1 MQHDKKKV
9 AALTAVLQL
18 LQAEAEAAEV
28 ADLRPPTPTTAAGAN
43 LWGLSGRQAQMQLR
57 NLLQLKAFSNP
68 RLR

>member
-1 MQHDKKKV
+1 MQHDKQKV

-28 ADLRPPTPTTAAGAN
+28 GDLRPPTTAAPGAN